1 MVSWFKRPGD
11 SKMPQRKDELMQ
23 YYLLTCNRLE
33 QEQNCLKEGEHPVH
47 NQEADEPLGEAA
59 KGVAEALIQMGTAV

>member
-1 MVSWFKRPGD
+1 
-11 SKMPQRKDELMQ
+11 MPQRKDELMQ